1 MTAFIGRR
9 EFITLVG
16 GAATWPVVAQ
26 AQQPAMP
33 VIGLLASASPDFYA
47 DRLRAFREGLRE
59 TGYDESRNVR
69 IEYRW
74 SGSRNDQLP
83 ALAADLVRQQVAV
96 IVTLGNTASTLA
108 AKAATTS
115 IPIVFRIAAN
125 PVEAGLVASLAHP
138 GGNLTGVTTLG
149 VEAGPKQLEL
159 LCELI
164 PAATVVG
171 LLVNPTN
178 PSLAETQSRDLQTA
192 ARTLGLDL
200 HVLRASIEGDFD
212 SAFATLVRLRAGG
225 LVIGADTF
233 FNSRSELLAGLA
245 TRHAIPA
252 ISPYR
257 DFAAAGGLMSY
268 GGGVVAGSRQ
278 AGVYTGRILNGERPA
293 DLPVQQSTKVDL
305 IINLKTAKTLGL
317 KVPLTLQVA
326 ADEVIE

>member
-1 MTAFIGRR
+1 MMKRR
-9 EFITLVG
+9 EFITLLG
-16 GAATWPVVAQ
+16 GAAIGWPLAAR

-33 VIGLLASASPDFYA
+33 VIGLLGSASPDFMA
-47 DRLRAFREGLRE
+47 DRLHAFRQGLSE
-59 TGYDESRNVR
+59 TGFDEDRNVR

-83 ALAADLVRQQVAV
+83 VLAADLVRQQVAV

-108 AKAATTS
+108 AKAATAS
-115 IPIVFRIAAN
+115 IPIVFRVAAN
-125 PVEAGLVASLAHP
+125 PVEAGIVASLAHP

-159 LCELI
+159 LFELI
-164 PAATVVG
+164 PTATVVG

-178 PSLAETQSRDLQTA
+178 PTLAETQSRDLQA
-192 ARTLGLDL
+192 AAHTLGLQF
-200 HVLRASIEGDFD
+200 HVLRASIEADFD
-212 SAFATLVRLRAGG
+212 PTFASLVRLRAGG

-233 FNSRSELLAGLA
+233 FNSRSELLAALA
-245 TRHAIPA
+245 TRHAIPT

-268 GGGVVAGSRQ
+268 GGGVAAASRQ
-278 AGVYTGRILNGERPA
+278 AGVYTGRIFKGERPA

-305 IINLKTAKTLGL
+305 IINVKTAKILGL

>member
-1 MTAFIGRR
+1 MPGMRRR
-9 EFITLVG
+9 EFVSLFG
-16 GAATWPVVAQ
+16 GAAAWPLAAR

-83 ALAADLVRQQVAV
+83 ALAADLVGQQVAV

-108 AKAATTS
+108 AKAATAS
-115 IPIVFRIAAN
+115 IPIVFRIAAD

-138 GGNLTGVTTLG
+138 GGNLIGVTTLG

-159 LCELI
+159 LCEMI
-164 PAATVVG
+164 SAATVVG
-171 LLVNPTN
+171 VLVNPTN
-178 PSLAETQSRDLQTA
+178 PTLAETQSRDLKAA
-192 ARTLGLDL
+192 ARRLGLNL
-200 HVLRASIEGDFD
+200 RVLNASIEGDFY
-212 SAFATLVRLRAGG
+212 SAFETLVRLRADG

-233 FNSRSELLAGLA
+233 FNSRSELLAELA
-245 TRHAIPA
+245 SRHAIPT

-268 GGGVVAGSRQ
+268 GGGVTAASRQ
-278 AGVYTGRILNGERPA
+278 AK
-293 DLPVQQSTKVDL
+293 ST
-305 IINLKTAKTLGL
+305 
-317 KVPLTLQVA
+317 
-326 ADEVIE
+326 

>member
-1 MTAFIGRR
+1 VNRH
-9 EFITLVG
+9 EFITLLG
-16 GAATWPVVAQ
+16 GAAVAWPLAAR

-33 VIGLLASASPDFYA
+33 VIGLLGSASPDFYE
-47 DRLRAFREGLRE
+47 DRLRAFRQGLSE
-59 TGYDESRNVR
+59 TGFEEGRNVI

-74 SGSRNDQLP
+74 SGSRNDQLQ
-83 ALAADLVRQQVAV
+83 ALAADLVRRQVAV
-96 IVTLGNTASTLA
+96 IVALGNTASALA
-108 AKAATTS
+108 AKAATSS

-138 GGNLTGVTTLG
+138 GGNLTGVTKLG

-164 PAATVVG
+164 PAASVVG

-178 PSLAETQSRDLQTA
+178 PTLAETQSRDLQA
-192 ARTLGLDL
+192 AAHSLGLNL
-200 HVLRASIEGDFD
+200 HALHASIEGDFY
-212 SAFATLVRLRAGG
+212 SAFETLVRLRGGG

-233 FNSRSELLAGLA
+233 FNSRSELLAQLA
-245 TRHAIPA
+245 TRHAIPT

-257 DFAAAGGLMSY
+257 EFPAAGGLMSY
-268 GGGVVAGSRQ
+268 GGGVIASSRQ
-278 AGVYTGRILNGERPA
+278 AGVYTGRILKGERPA
-293 DLPVQQSTKVDL
+293 DLPVQQTTKVDL

>member
-1 MTAFIGRR
+1 VNRR
-9 EFITLVG
+9 EFITLLG
-16 GAATWPVVAQ
+16 GAAVAWPLAAR
-26 AQQPAMP
+26 AQQPA
-33 VIGLLASASPDFYA
+33 VAVVGLLGSASPDFYE
-47 DRLRAFREGLRE
+47 DRLRAFRQGLSE
-59 TGYDESRNVR
+59 TGFEEGRNVI

-83 ALAADLVRQQVAV
+83 ALAADLVRRQVAV
-96 IVTLGNTASTLA
+96 IVALGNTASALA
-108 AKAATTS
+108 AKAATSS

-164 PAATVVG
+164 PAASVVG

-178 PSLAETQSRDLQTA
+178 PTLAETQSRDLQA
-192 ARTLGLDL
+192 AAHSLGLNL
-200 HVLRASIEGDFD
+200 HALRASIEGDFY
-212 SAFATLVRLRAGG
+212 SAFETLVRLRGGG

-233 FNSRSELLAGLA
+233 FNSRSELLAQLA
-245 TRHAIPA
+245 TRHAIPT

-257 DFAAAGGLMSY
+257 EFPAAGGLMSY
-268 GGGVVAGSRQ
+268 GGGVIASSRQ
-278 AGVYTGRILNGERPA
+278 AGVYTGRILKGERPA
-293 DLPVQQSTKVDL
+293 DLPVQQTTKVDL
-305 IINLKTAKTLGL
+305 IINLKTAKTFGL

>member
-1 MTAFIGRR
+1 VNRR
-9 EFITLVG
+9 EFITLLG
-16 GAATWPVVAQ
+16 GAAVAWPLAAR
-26 AQQPAMP
+26 AQQPA
-33 VIGLLASASPDFYA
+33 VAVVGLLGSASPDFYE
-47 DRLRAFREGLRE
+47 DRLRAFRQGLSE
-59 TGYDESRNVR
+59 TGFEEGRNVI

-83 ALAADLVRQQVAV
+83 ALAADLVRRQVAV
-96 IVTLGNTASTLA
+96 IVALGNTASALA
-108 AKAATTS
+108 AKAATSS

-159 LCELI
+159 LRELI
-164 PAATVVG
+164 SAASVVG

-178 PSLAETQSRDLQTA
+178 PTLAETQSRDLQA
-192 ARTLGLDL
+192 AAHSLGLNL
-200 HVLRASIEGDFD
+200 HALHASIEGDFY
-212 SAFATLVRLRAGG
+212 SAFETLVRLRGGG

-233 FNSRSELLAGLA
+233 FNSRSELLAELA
-245 TRHAIPA
+245 TRHAMPT

-257 DFAAAGGLMSY
+257 EFSAAGGLMSY
-268 GGGVVAGSRQ
+268 GGGVIASSRQ
-278 AGVYTGRILNGERPA
+278 AGVYTGRILKGERPA
-293 DLPVQQSTKVDL
+293 DLPVQQTTKVDL

>member
-1 MTAFIGRR
+1 MRRR
-9 EFITLVG
+9 EFITLLG
-16 GAATWPVVAQ
+16 GAAALPLAVHAQQSAVPVV
-26 AQQPAMP
+26 
-33 VIGLLASASPDFYA
+33 GLLGSASPAFYE
-47 DRLRAFREGLRE
+47 DRLRAFRQGLSE
-59 TGYDESRNVR
+59 TGFDEGRNVI

-83 ALAADLVRQQVAV
+83 ALAADLVRQQVAA
-96 IVTLGNTASTLA
+96 IVALGNTASALA
-108 AKAATTS
+108 AKAATSS

-159 LCELI
+159 LSELI
-164 PAATVVG
+164 PAASVVG

-178 PSLAETQSRDLQTA
+178 PILAETQSRDLQA
-192 ARTLGLDL
+192 AAHSLGLNL
-200 HVLRASIEGDFD
+200 HVLPARIEGDFH
-212 SAFATLVRLRAGG
+212 SAFETLVRLRGGG

-233 FNSRSELLAGLA
+233 FNSRSGLLAELA
-245 TRHAIPA
+245 THHAIPA

-257 DFAAAGGLMSY
+257 EFSAAGGLMSY
-268 GGGVVAGSRQ
+268 GGGVTASSRQ

-293 DLPVQQSTKVDL
+293 DLPVQQATKLDM

>member
-1 MTAFIGRR
+1 MKRR
-9 EFITLVG
+9 EFITMIG
-16 GAATWPVVAQ
+16 GAAAVWPIMAR
-26 AQQPAMP
+26 AQQAAMP
-33 VIGLLASASPDFYA
+33 VIGLLGSASPDFMA
-47 DRLRAFREGLRE
+47 DRLRAFRQGLSE
-59 TGYDESRNVR
+59 TGFDEGRNVR

-83 ALAADLVRQQVAV
+83 VLAADLVRQQVAV

-108 AKAATTS
+108 AKAATAS
-115 IPIVFRIAAN
+115 IPIVFRVAAN
-125 PVEAGLVASLAHP
+125 PVEAGIVASLAHP

-159 LCELI
+159 LFELI
-164 PAATVVG
+164 PTATVVG

-178 PSLAETQSRDLQTA
+178 PTLAETQSRDLQTA

-233 FNSRSELLAGLA
+233 FNSRSELLAALA
-245 TRHAIPA
+245 TRHAIPT

-268 GGGVVAGSRQ
+268 GGGVVAASRQ
-278 AGVYTGRILNGERPA
+278 AGVYTGRILKGERPA

-305 IINLKTAKTLGL
+305 IINVKTAKILGL
-317 KVPLTLQVA
+317 KIPLTLQVA

>member
-1 MTAFIGRR
+1 MIRRR
-9 EFITLVG
+9 EFIALLG
-16 GAATWPVVAQ
+16 GAAAWPVA
-26 AQQPAMP
+26 ARAQPAVP
-33 VIGLLASASPDFYA
+33 VIGMLGSASPDFFA
-47 DRLRAFREGLRE
+47 DRLRAFRQGLSE
-59 TGYDESRNVR
+59 TGFDEDRNVR

-74 SGSRNDQLP
+74 TRGQNDQLP
-83 ALAADLVRQQVAV
+83 VLAADLVRQQVAV
-96 IVTLGNTASTLA
+96 IVTLGNTASALA
-108 AKAATTS
+108 AKAATSS

-125 PVEAGLVASLAHP
+125 PVEAGIVASLAHP

-159 LCELI
+159 LREFI
-164 PAATVVG
+164 PTATAVG
-171 LLVNPTN
+171 LLINPTN
-178 PSLAETQSRDLQTA
+178 PTLAETQSRDLQA
-192 ARTLGLDL
+192 AAHTLNLQF
-200 HVLRASIEGDFD
+200 HVLRASTEADFD
-212 SAFATLVRLRAGG
+212 PAFASLVRFRAGG

-233 FNSRSELLAGLA
+233 FNSRSELLAALA
-245 TRHAIPA
+245 TRHAIPT

-268 GGGVVAGSRQ
+268 GGGVVAAPRQ
-278 AGVYTGRILNGERPA
+278 AGVYAGRILKGERPA

>member
-1 MTAFIGRR
+1 
-9 EFITLVG
+9 
-16 GAATWPVVAQ
+16 
-26 AQQPAMP
+26 
-33 VIGLLASASPDFYA
+33 
-47 DRLRAFREGLRE
+47 
-59 TGYDESRNVR
+59 VR

-138 GGNLTGVTTLG
+138 GGNLTGATTLG

-212 SAFATLVRLRAGG
+212 SAFATLVRLHAGG

-233 FNSRSELLAGLA
+233 FNSRSELLAALA

>member
-1 MTAFIGRR
+1 MSTRR
-9 EFITLVG
+9 NFITLLG
-16 GAATWPVVAQ
+16 GAAAAWPLAAR
-26 AQQPAMP
+26 AQQSAMP

-59 TGYDESRNVR
+59 TGYEESRNVR

-74 SGSRNDQLP
+74 S

-138 GGNLTGVTTLG
+138 GGNLTGATTLG

-212 SAFATLVRLRAGG
+212 SAFATLVRLHAGG

-233 FNSRSELLAGLA
+233 FNSRSELLAALA

>member
-1 MTAFIGRR
+1 VNRR
-9 EFITLVG
+9 EFITLLG
-16 GAATWPVVAQ
+16 GAAVAWPLAAR
-26 AQQPAMP
+26 AQQPA
-33 VIGLLASASPDFYA
+33 VAVVGLLGSASPDFYE
-47 DRLRAFREGLRE
+47 DRLRAFRQGLSE
-59 TGYDESRNVR
+59 TGFEEGRNVI

-83 ALAADLVRQQVAV
+83 ALAADLVRRQVAV
-96 IVTLGNTASTLA
+96 IVALGNTASALA
-108 AKAATTS
+108 AKAATSS

-164 PAATVVG
+164 PAASVVG

-178 PSLAETQSRDLQTA
+178 PTLAETQSRDLQA
-192 ARTLGLDL
+192 AAHSLGLNL
-200 HVLRASIEGDFD
+200 HVLHASIEGDFY
-212 SAFATLVRLRAGG
+212 SAFETLVRLRGGG

-233 FNSRSELLAGLA
+233 LNSRSELLAQLA
-245 TRHAIPA
+245 TRHAIPT

-257 DFAAAGGLMSY
+257 EFPAAGGLMSY
-268 GGGVVAGSRQ
+268 GGGVIASSRQ
-278 AGVYTGRILNGERPA
+278 AGVYTGRILKGERPA
-293 DLPVQQSTKVDL
+293 DLPVQQTTKVDL
-305 IINLKTAKTLGL
+305 IINLKTAKTFGL